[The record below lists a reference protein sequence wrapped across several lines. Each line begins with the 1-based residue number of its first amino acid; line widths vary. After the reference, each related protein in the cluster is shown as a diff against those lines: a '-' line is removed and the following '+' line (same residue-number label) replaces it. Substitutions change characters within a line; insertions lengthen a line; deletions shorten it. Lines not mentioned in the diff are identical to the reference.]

1 MQPAQLS
8 SKPTPTRKASVAA
21 AVLCHIVAW
30 AVVPAATAAPPPPV
44 SDFFKAATFADLK
57 MSPSGKLISATIP
70 SPSGRRQLAVL
81 DLQNLAASKVVVG
94 FTGVDVSAVSWISDN
109 RLSFRV
115 YDQQGTVADQRVGWM
130 SVESNGGSAPVSHGG
145 WLFSLLRDG
154 SNDVITGQ
162 MGRTRAGDRFMNL
175 SRLDTVHGQSRR
187 LSLGMPDGV
196 VDAALDPA
204 GNPRVVVTRVG
215 QKQGLYWKVTADAQ
229 WVKAAEA
236 EWPSTRGMIE
246 PIFIDASN
254 RLFASARVEPNADT
268 NSLVVVDMAKGVES
282 AQALLSAPGY
292 DIEAGLVRGRG
303 GVVLGVRYL
312 TDAHATH
319 WFDAEL
325 KNIQEEVDK
334 LLPSTVNQ
342 LDCGECG
349 TRDKVL
355 VRSTS
360 DRQPAVYTLYDTK
373 ARTLSPVASSRPWIE
388 PKAMATRSM
397 LRFPA
402 RDGLSIPVHVT
413 RPVGQKGPAPAVVL
427 VHGGPY
433 LRGGDWSWDPD
444 SQFLASRGYVVIEPE
459 FRGSAGFGDKH
470 FRAGWKQWGLA
481 MQDDIADAAQWA
493 VRQGY
498 ADSSR
503 ICIAGASYGGY
514 ATLMGLIRNPELF
527 RCGVEWAGVTDIELM
542 YSIHWSDIGEKS
554 KEYDMP
560 TLVGDPVKDADQL
573 AATSP
578 IRLADKVTQPL
589 LMAYG
594 GLDRRV
600 PIEHGTKFRDAVEKR
615 NKQVEWVVYATE
627 GHGWSLPANA
637 IDFWTRVERF
647 LDKNLKNAP

>member
-1 MQPAQLS
+1 MRRAG
-8 SKPTPTRKASVAA
+8 VAA

-30 AVVPAATAAPPPPV
+30 AVAPAASAATPPPV
-44 SDFFKAATFADLK
+44 SDFFKAATFADLR

-81 DLQNLAASKVVVG
+81 DLQNLASSKVVVG
-94 FTGVDVSAVSWISDN
+94 FTGTDVSGVSWVSDN
-109 RLSFRV
+109 RLAFRV
-115 YDQQGTVADQRVGWM
+115 YDQQGTVAEQRVGWM
-130 SVESNGGSAPVSHGG
+130 SVESKGDSAPVSHGG

-162 MGRTRAGDRFMNL
+162 MRQTGAAGDRYINL
-175 SRLDTVHGQSRR
+175 VRLDTVNGHSRS

-196 VDAALDPA
+196 FDAALDPA
-204 GNPRVVVTRVG
+204 GNPRVVLTRVG
-215 QKQGLYWKVTADAQ
+215 LKQALYWKVTADAQ
-229 WVKAAEA
+229 WVKVAEA
-236 EWPSTRGMIE
+236 EWPAVQGMIE

-268 NSLVVVDMAKGVES
+268 KSLVVIDMAKGVAS
-282 AQALLSAPGY
+282 AQQLLSAPGY
-292 DIEAGLVRGRG
+292 DIQAGLVRGRG

-325 KNIQEEVDK
+325 KSIQEEVDK
-334 LLPSTVNQ
+334 LLPSTINQ
-342 LDCGECG
+342 LDCGECS
-349 TRDKVL
+349 TRDKL
-355 VRSTS
+355 LIRSTS

-388 PKAMATRSM
+388 PKAMATRS
-397 LRFPA
+397 LVRFPA

-433 LRGGDWSWDPD
+433 LRGGDWSWDPE

-459 FRGSAGFGDKH
+459 FRGSTGFGNKH

-481 MQDDIADAAQWA
+481 MQGDIADAAQWA

-498 ADSSR
+498 ADSGR

-514 ATLMGLIRNPELF
+514 ATLMGLIRNPEIF
-527 RCGVEWAGVTDIELM
+527 RCGVEWAGITDIDLM
-542 YSIHWSDIGEKS
+542 YSIHWSDTGQKA

-560 TLVGDPVKDADQL
+560 TLIGDPVKDADQL

-578 IRLADKVTQPL
+578 IRLAHKVTQPL
-589 LMAYG
+589 LVAYG
-594 GLDRRV
+594 GLDQRV
-600 PIEHGTKFRDAVEKR
+600 PIEHGTKFRDAVER
-615 NKQVEWVVYATE
+615 HNKQVEWVVYATE
-627 GHGWSLPANA
+627 GHGWSLPSNT